1 MLRATT
7 TSLPK
12 FVYASGDSNIS
23 PGLTQSEATFFPSP
37 KNISKPVNITRAPQ
51 VSPHT
56 ICPRSHFPSS
66 LESNAIMPGNIPAR
80 NVAGRNL
87 SDNESYSQSW
97 NTPGIHPSATVSAEM
112 DIQSSSNPTTSRM
125 NRHRCSVPINRRQEP
140 VAGKETVQKTFRQ
153 TNV

>member
-1 MLRATT
+1 
-7 TSLPK
+7 
-12 FVYASGDSNIS
+12 
-23 PGLTQSEATFFPSP
+23 
-37 KNISKPVNITRAPQ
+37 
-51 VSPHT
+51 
-56 ICPRSHFPSS
+56 
-66 LESNAIMPGNIPAR
+66 MPGNVPAR
-80 NVAGRNL
+80 NVTGRNL

-97 NTPGIHPSATVSAEM
+97 KTPGIHPSATVSAEM